1 MGPIASDLSIFSGFF
16 ESVFIRSWRTSGSW
30 KSVTVVGVLGI
41 AVIVP
46 VSRVLLQTT
55 VVRRCRVF
63 LTCRVPATDEYTKH
77 SDKNALRRLFEGL
90 DSTCDLYF

>member
-55 VVRRCRVF
+55 VVRR
-63 LTCRVPATDEYTKH
+63 VPATDEYTKH